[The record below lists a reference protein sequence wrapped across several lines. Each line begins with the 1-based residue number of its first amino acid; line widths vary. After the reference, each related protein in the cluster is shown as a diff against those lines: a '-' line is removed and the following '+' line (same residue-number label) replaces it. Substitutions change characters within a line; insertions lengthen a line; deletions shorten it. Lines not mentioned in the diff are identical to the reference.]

1 MLSQR
6 WLDDAEALVRS
17 ARSGD
22 LARDAGDEA
31 CEAQDR
37 VESAARALFC
47 TPGKQR
53 HARDRHCTQVA
64 VGALVRAGEDE
75 LVRRFIGRGICSP
88 SHSPSRSPTPSSP
101 ASPNSPQRSSAVD
114 AFARSGVSCGR
125 PSWLHEACGSEPASP
140 DSRDSGDGCSVL
152 DRAEAVLREH
162 GVCLR
167 REGSSQPCTSLVPL
181 QASRLVRCD
190 EDVLQ
195 RRLVQRLRKAVEKRL
210 PSQILRAWKECV
222 TTKPPAC
229 SADLLLDE
237 AMQVIAAARE
247 REAARAEEQA
257 LRDSDRE
264 AADELAAGAF
274 RRHSLLKFAVSALSA
289 EVLHSKSLEA
299 VVEELRTQR
308 AHRRVW
314 RWWVRA
320 IKTFAAALQAETR
333 AAERKLKLD
342 ALVKGFSTARRPL
355 AETGPALS
363 ASGARVPCTV
373 VTATSTRD
381 LLPPAAFVTAGA
393 GASSIAVAGRAIGTG
408 HVGTAVSR
416 PADAILKTTGGPEVS
431 TGEKSDEAG
440 LIETTEEDAS
450 DVGSTQVTGPV
461 AAGGDEDADC
471 VPMAATAAQTT
482 TQRACCPGPREDEA
496 RACARSSRRVGTVQV
511 ESKFVESM
519 REREAARKTRRL
531 ALQERYAALE
541 REKLQARAR
550 QEQEAEER
558 EQMLKRAR
566 AEQERRDR
574 QRQEQAEV
582 ERQLGQELHRCVSA
596 TARRKCP

>member
-1 MLSQR
+1 
-6 WLDDAEALVRS
+6 
-17 ARSGD
+17 
-22 LARDAGDEA
+22 
-31 CEAQDR
+31 
-37 VESAARALFC
+37 
-47 TPGKQR
+47 
-53 HARDRHCTQVA
+53 
-64 VGALVRAGEDE
+64 
-75 LVRRFIGRGICSP
+75 
-88 SHSPSRSPTPSSP
+88 
-101 ASPNSPQRSSAVD
+101 
-114 AFARSGVSCGR
+114 
-125 PSWLHEACGSEPASP
+125 SP

-210 PSQILRAWKECV
+210 PSQILRAWKEYV

-247 REAARAEEQA
+247 REAARAAEQA

-289 EVLHSKSLEA
+289 EVLRSKSLEA

-320 IKTFAAALQAETR
+320 IKTFAAALQAEAR

-342 ALVKGFSTARRPL
+342 ALVKGFSTARPPL
-355 AETGPALS
+355 AETAPARS
-363 ASGARVPCTV
+363 ASGARVPCAV
-373 VTATSTRD
+373 VTATSTTD

-393 GASSIAVAGRAIGTG
+393 GASSIAVAGRASGTG
-408 HVGTAVSR
+408 DVGTAASR

-431 TGEKSDEAG
+431 AGEKSHEAG

-461 AAGGDEDADC
+461 AAGGNDDADC
-471 VPMAATAAQTT
+471 VLMAATAAQTT
-482 TQRACCPGPREDEA
+482 QRACCPGLREDEA

-541 REKLQARAR
+541 REKLQVRAR
-550 QEQEAEER
+550 QEQEAVER

-596 TARRKCP
+596 IARRKCP